1 MAFFILPI
9 NLISFILNYNNMD
22 KSKQKRCSHEK
33 CNKKLKLIVFDCKCV
48 NRAREVPVKNIDMRI
63 LL

>member
-33 CNKKLKLIVFDCKCV
+33 CNKKLKLITT
-48 NRAREVPVKNIDMRI
+48 RI
-63 LL
+63 SNGPALIEGSRSVQTPSNK